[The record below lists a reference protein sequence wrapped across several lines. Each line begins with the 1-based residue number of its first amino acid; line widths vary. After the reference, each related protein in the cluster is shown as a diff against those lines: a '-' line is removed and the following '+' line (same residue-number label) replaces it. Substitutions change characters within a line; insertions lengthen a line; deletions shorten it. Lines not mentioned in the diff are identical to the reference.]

1 MVDVILPTTDGRTIT
16 LPRHIEPREDTAL
29 LLAQLD
35 LPLPAQPPPEVSL
48 SLSTRMHTVML

>member
-16 LPRHIEPREDTAL
+16 LPRHIEPRPDTAL

-35 LPLPAQPPPEVSL
+35 LPLPAQPPPTVSPSL
-48 SLSTRMHTVML
+48 SPRMHTAV

>member
-16 LPRHIEPREDTAL
+16 LPRYIEPREDTAL

-35 LPLPAQPPPEVSL
+35 LTLPSQPPPKVSP
-48 SLSTRMHTVML
+48 SLSTRMHTVVL